1 MSILGCCRRP
11 LGQGIVPGI
20 VSTTMNNHR
29 ALFGDVLMFYDIR
42 GSEDLL
48 SIHGRHYYGAVFMM
62 PFASQI
68 SCEVSR

>member
-48 SIHGRHYYGAVFMM
+48 SIHGRYYSGAVFVMSLESHM
-62 PFASQI
+62 
-68 SCEVSR
+68 SCEESR